1 MTSPMR
7 ARRLAACGAPRI
19 LKARPAALALA
30 GLVAALAG
38 CQSANLD
45 GGMQGFGKGD
55 RCINDSKQ
63 CLGER
68 SSALNELMLD
78 KKNTWIH
85 QKPSAESYAAGV
97 RLFAYKTKKRQ
108 LTCAELAAGVR
119 EADAAPNM
127 LRGGAGSHLPPGH
140 VSRGLIL
147 ASEVSRELKRES
159 QRRCGRS
166 GA

>member
-1 MTSPMR
+1 MTSR
-7 ARRLAACGAPRI
+7 NRVRGLTACGTPRI
-19 LKARPAALALA
+19 LRARPAALS
-30 GLVAALAG
+30 LVALLVALAG
-38 CQSANLD
+38 CQSGNLD
-45 GGMQGFGKGD
+45 GAMQGFGKGD

-68 SSALNELMLD
+68 SSALNDLMLD
-78 KKNTWIH
+78 KKNSWIH
-85 QKPSAESYAAGV
+85 QQPSAESYASGV

-119 EADAAPNM
+119 EADGAPNM
-127 LRGGAGSHLPPGH
+127 LRGGAGSHLPPAH

-147 ASEVSRELKRES
+147 ASEVSRELQRER